1 MALTFRIPWKTREG
15 GRWVTYS
22 PGDELPDGHE
32 REAWL
37 VKNRIV
43 IDPDAT
49 PVVVKV
55 ETPVTEPQPHADAVE
70 EDDLKDDVQRP
81 PKVANR
87 DRWDAYARSQGV
99 DPSKFKSKED
109 LIAAL

>member
-15 GRWVTYS
+15 GRWVAYR
-22 PGDELPDGHE
+22 PGDELPEGHPKTD
-32 REAWL
+32 WL
-37 VKNRIV
+37 TKNRIV
-43 IDPDAT
+43 IDPAAA

-55 ETPVTEPQPHADAVE
+55 EAPVAEPQPHADAVE
-70 EDDLKDDVQRP
+70 EDDLKGDVQRP

-99 DPSKFKSKED
+99 DPSKFKSKEE

>member
-1 MALTFRIPWKTREG
+1 MALTFRIPWKTRED
-15 GRWVTYS
+15 GRWVAYR
-22 PGDELPDGHE
+22 PGDVLPEDHPKTD
-32 REAWL
+32 WL
-37 VKNRIV
+37 TKNRIV
-43 IDPDAT
+43 IDTA

-55 ETPVTEPQPHADAVE
+55 ETPVAEPQPHADAVE

-99 DPSKFKSKED
+99 DPAKFKSKEE

>member
-15 GRWVTYS
+15 GRWVTYA
-22 PGDELPDGHE
+22 PGDALPENHPRHD
-32 REAWL
+32 WL

-43 IDPDAT
+43 LDPDAE
-49 PVVVKV
+49 PVKV
-55 ETPVTEPQPHADAVE
+55 TVEKPVAAPEPHADAPDE
-70 EDDLKDDVQRP
+70 EDLKGDVKRP

-87 DRWDAYARSQGV
+87 DRWDEYARAQGV
-99 DPSKFKSKED
+99 DPSKFKSKEE

>member
-1 MALTFRIPWKTREG
+1 MALAFRIPWKTREG
-15 GRWVTYS
+15 GRWVSYT
-22 PGDELPDGHE
+22 PGDELPEGHPKTD
-32 REAWL
+32 WL

-43 IDPDAT
+43 VDPDAA

-55 ETPVTEPQPHADAVE
+55 EDPVAAPEPHADAVE
-70 EDDLKDDVQRP
+70 EDDLKEDVPRP

-87 DRWDAYARSQGV
+87 DKWDAYARSQGV
-99 DPSKFKSKED
+99 DPSKFKSKEE

>member
-15 GRWVTYS
+15 GRWVAYR
-22 PGDELPDGHE
+22 PGDALPEGHPKTD
-32 REAWL
+32 WL
-37 VKNRIV
+37 TKNRIV
-43 IDPDAT
+43 IDAAAT
-49 PVVVKV
+49 PVVAKV
-55 ETPVTEPQPHADAVE
+55 ETPVAEPQPHADAVE
-70 EDDLKDDVQRP
+70 EDDLKADVPRP

>member
-15 GRWVTYS
+15 GRWVTYR
-22 PGDELPDGHE
+22 PGDELADGHPK
-32 REAWL
+32 EAWL

-43 IDPDAT
+43 TDSAAA
-49 PVVVKV
+49 VVVV
-55 ETPVTEPQPHADAVE
+55 EEPVAAPAPHADAVE
-70 EDDLKDDVQRP
+70 ESDLKEDVKRP

-87 DRWDAYARSQGV
+87 DQWDRYARSQGV
-99 DPSKFKSKED
+99 DPSKFKSKEE

>member
-15 GRWVTYS
+15 GRWVAYR
-22 PGDELPDGHE
+22 PGDALPEGHPKTD
-32 REAWL
+32 WL

-55 ETPVTEPQPHADAVE
+55 ETPVAEPQPHADAVE

>member
-1 MALTFRIPWKTREG
+1 MALTFRIPWKTREA
-15 GRWVTYS
+15 GRWVTYA
-22 PGDELPDGHE
+22 PGEALVEGHPKTD
-32 REAWL
+32 WL
-37 VKNRIV
+37 VRNRIV
-43 IDPDAT
+43 VDASAA

-55 ETPVTEPQPHADAVE
+55 EDPVSAPEPHADVVE
-70 EDDLKDDVQRP
+70 EDDLKGDVQRP

-99 DPSKFKSKED
+99 DPSKFKSKEE

>member
-1 MALTFRIPWKTREG
+1 MALTFRIPWKTREDD
-15 GRWVTYS
+15 RWVSYK
-22 PGDELPDGHE
+22 PGDALPEDHPKLD
-32 REAWL
+32 WL

-43 IDPDAT
+43 LDPDT
-49 PVVVKV
+49 EPVKV
-55 ETPVTEPQPHADAVE
+55 TVEQPVAAPEPHADAPDE
-70 EDDLKDDVQRP
+70 EDLRGDVKRP

-99 DPSKFKSKED
+99 DPSKFKSKDE